1 MQSQFWVAD
10 HCKIWLPVH
19 HNIFSHSLTCE
30 RFAECEE
37 HVEYSGI
44 VHNVDS
50 SHPNWKRSGQELGE
64 TLELIDAK
72 VPTIW
77 ILLIQC
83 MSLPCRSLLEMFEAE
98 AGNVG
103 HEGDARHLGSLLQG
117 DQLEQGEGSREE
129 LEAGH
134 GAGDPLAQPGHV
146 T

>member
-1 MQSQFWVAD
+1 MLLQGNPAVMMGEPLCAD
-10 HCKIWLPVH
+10 CLDHSCNESANAKPVLGCSPLIWLPVH

-72 VPTIW
+72 VPTKW
-77 ILLIQC
+77 ILLLQC
-83 MSLPCRSLLEMFEAE
+83 
-98 AGNVG
+98 
-103 HEGDARHLGSLLQG
+103 H
-117 DQLEQGEGSREE
+117 
-129 LEAGH
+129 
-134 GAGDPLAQPGHV
+134 
-146 T
+146 